1 MTISVQDLLFQE
13 ETDSGRKW
21 EKVDT
26 KKKNIKIMFTSSTH
40 VPSPPVNS
48 YSHFCGAGMTIC
60 HFRGVLARSC
70 DLGKLKQSTCRLCD
84 SDDSYRS
91 CCLCRN
97 SARISIYLFLIDNY
111 YF

>member
-70 DLGKLKQSTCRLCD
+70 DLGKLNNQPAD
-84 SDDSYRS
+84 SAIATTATGAAVYAETLQES
-91 CCLCRN
+91 
-97 SARISIYLFLIDNY
+97 LFIC
-111 YF
+111 F